1 MEVKINDKN
10 ISIDAVTTVAQ
21 VLAASGIET
30 KGIAIA
36 VNGIVLPKEEYAVRH
51 LNDGDSIMIIK
62 AFYGG

>member
-1 MEVKINDKN
+1 MEVKINDRSV
-10 ISIDAVTTVAQ
+10 SINEDTTIAE
-21 VLAASGIET
+21 VLTASGIDA

-36 VNGIVLPKEEYAVRH
+36 INGTVLPKRDYAVRH

>member
-30 KGIAIA
+30 KSIAIA
-36 VNGIVLPKEEYAVRH
+36 VNGTVLPKEEYAVRH